1 METTLIKLIVPENI
15 LAHFEY
21 EQSEYI
27 SGVYRI
33 HLVEKKDPAHYPK
46 ELIGKGQRSLN
57 GYMNPI
63 ELQTF
68 PIQGKEAFLL
78 LKRRRWKLKGSN
90 KSYFNTYSFCQ
101 EGMKATKEFGAFLK
115 EIGRGQAYKFR

>member
-1 METTLIKLIVPENI
+1 METTLIKLIVPEYI

-21 EQSEYI
+21 EHAEYI

-33 HLVEKKDPAHYPK
+33 HLIEKKDPSHYPK
-46 ELIGKGQRSLN
+46 ALIGKGQRSLN

-68 PIQGKEAFLL
+68 PIQGKETFLF

-90 KSYFNTYSFCQ
+90 KSYFNIYSFCQ

-115 EIGRGQAYKFR
+115 EIGRG